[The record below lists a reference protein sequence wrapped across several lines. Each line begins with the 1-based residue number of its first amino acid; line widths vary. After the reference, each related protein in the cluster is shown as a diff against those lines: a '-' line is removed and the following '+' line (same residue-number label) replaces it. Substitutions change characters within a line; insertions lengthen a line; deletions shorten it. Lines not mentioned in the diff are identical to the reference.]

1 MAVKVQYVTSDNKVF
16 DDEVEAKEYEKE
28 LARTEGIPKVYRV
41 TLTLLCSSL
50 VEAFDE
56 DEAAEKI
63 ADDWYCDRLED
74 AHWCHV
80 DTDVDEV

>member
-1 MAVKVQYVTSDNKVF
+1 MAIKVQYVASDNKVF
-16 DDEVEAKEYEKE
+16 DNEAEAKEHEKE
-28 LARTEGIPKVYRV
+28 LAHAEGIPKTYRV
-41 TLTLLCSSL
+41 TLTLLCSSF

-63 ADDWYCDRLED
+63 ANDWLCGLLED